1 VTTDRFVVTPRVFD
15 VDKDTLCVPIVSDVF
30 DADETGVNELLV
42 DFDT

>member
-15 VDKDTLCVPIVSDVF
+15 VDKDTLCVPIVSAVF
-30 DADETGVNELLV
+30 DADETAVNVFPV